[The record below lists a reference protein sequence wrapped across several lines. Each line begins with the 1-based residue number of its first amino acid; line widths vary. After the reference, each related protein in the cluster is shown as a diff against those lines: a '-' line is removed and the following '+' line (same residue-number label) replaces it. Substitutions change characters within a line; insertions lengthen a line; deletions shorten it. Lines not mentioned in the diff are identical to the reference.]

1 MSVIL
6 DQAPAAPAGRVP
18 TLPPGHP
25 SGGTSTAVSA
35 PRAVATRVHANA
47 MPSGA
52 EAVLRRQL
60 APGFRNHDVLPGCAG
75 GPDALVATMHW
86 FHDAFDEQRV
96 EVLHAVTEGDLVSLH
111 VAFSALHSGFF
122 LGVAPSHR
130 RFTVREMH
138 LVRVADGLEAE
149 HWVMRDQVWWEHEL
163 RR

>member
-6 DQAPAAPAGRVP
+6 DQVPAGPAGRASTS
-18 TLPPGHP
+18 TLPHP
-25 SGGTSTAVSA
+25 SGGPTTALST

-75 GPDALVATMHW
+75 GPDALVATMRW
-86 FHDAFDEQRV
+86 FHDAFDEQHV
-96 EVLHAVTEGDLVSLH
+96 EVLHAVTEGDLVALH
-111 VAFSALHSGFF
+111 VAFSALHMGFF

>member
-6 DQAPAAPAGRVP
+6 DQAPASPAAPVP
-18 TLPPGHP
+18 AP
-25 SGGTSTAVSA
+25 SGALPAHLPSA
-35 PRAVATRVHANA
+35 ARAVATRVHANA

-96 EVLHAVTEGDLVSLH
+96 EVLHAVTEGDLVALH

>member
-6 DQAPAAPAGRVP
+6 DQAPAAPAGRVITP
-18 TLPPGHP
+18 PPGP
-25 SGGTSTAVSA
+25 PAGGSRPVLST

-96 EVLHAVTEGDLVSLH
+96 EVLHAVTEGDLVALH

>member
-6 DQAPAAPAGRVP
+6 DQAPAAPAGGTTPPTVP
-18 TLPPGHP
+18 GSNGSATVL
-25 SGGTSTAVSA
+25 ST

-47 MPSGA
+47 MPSCA

-96 EVLHAVTEGDLVSLH
+96 EVLHAVTEGDMVALH